1 MNYVN
6 DINMNEDIEME
17 DRFVQQYKTF
27 ICNNKKYNLFHICNA
42 HKRNRDICTNCSSV
56 RKISKVELRLKN
68 DILEFQTN
76 RTTTGNYEINLSNYK
91 LSKNGEECSMEVEFK
106 NYFVINI
113 NFGKDYP
120 FNPPEITYV
129 SGCVNDVFDMEMK
142 LNLPMLSKEEWKP
155 ILSLNNLL
163 FAIELLLMNNENVYM
178 SKYQVNNKK
187 KKMKEYS
194 EYNKELLRPITN
206 EWENENANII
216 HQMQNLKMN
225 DNEKYKN

>member
-1 MNYVN
+1 
-6 DINMNEDIEME
+6 MNEDIEME
-17 DRFVQQYKTF
+17 DRVIQQYKTF
-27 ICNNKKYNLFHICNA
+27 ICNNKTYNLFHICNA
-42 HKRNRDICTNCSSV
+42 NKRNRDIHGSCSSV
-56 RKISKVELRLKN
+56 RKISKVELRVKN
-68 DILEFQTN
+68 DIIEFQTN

-129 SGCVNDVFDMEMK
+129 SGCVSDVFDMEMK
-142 LNLPMLSKEEWKP
+142 LKLPMLSKEEWKP

-163 FAIELLLMNNENVYM
+163 FAIEMVLMNNETVYM
-178 SKYQVNNKK
+178 NKYNIDNKK

-194 EYNKELLRPITN
+194 QYNMELLGTITN
-206 EWENENANII
+206 EYENENII

-225 DNEKYKN
+225 DNERYKY